1 VTQVGSEG
9 AASGPLINRFVLG
22 CAVMGGLFRPVDDAT
37 ATAMLEAAWEAG
49 VRAFDTAPHYGA
61 GLSERRLGAFLRQFP
76 RDSFRL
82 STKVGRILVPTDD
95 DVEGVEGFFGGDHN
109 RRVRDY
115 SAEGVRRSLEESL
128 GRMGLDRIDTALIHD
143 PEDHMSEA
151 MTRACPSLVE
161 LREQGVI
168 RSVGAGMNFSAEL
181 TQFVRE
187 TDVDTV
193 MLAGRYT
200 LLDRS
205 AEADLLPA
213 CLEQDV
219 SIIAVGVFNSGIL
232 ANPRAGA
239 NFNYG
244 AAPDEAVDQA
254 IRLKEMCESFDVP
267 LRAVAMQFPLRHPA
281 VATVAVGARTAEQAR
296 DNVALLNTN
305 IPAELW
311 AEVDAFTPIV
321 SSDAFRQATREG

>member
-1 VTQVGSEG
+1 MTIEESRL
-9 AASGPLINRFVLG
+9 SRFVLG
-22 CAVMGGLFRPVDDAT
+22 CAVIGGLYRPVDEVT
-37 ATAMLEAAWEAG
+37 AEAMLEAAWESG

-76 RDSFRL
+76 RDSFTL
-82 STKVGRILVPTDD
+82 STKVGRLLVPTDE
-95 DVEGVEGFFGGDHN
+95 DVEGSEGFFGGDRN

-115 SAEGVRRSLEESL
+115 SAVGVRRSMQESL
-128 GRMGLDRIDTALIHD
+128 ERLGLDRIDTALIHD
-143 PEDHMSEA
+143 PEDFMDQALTE
-151 MTRACPSLVE
+151 ACPALVE

-181 TQFVRE
+181 TRFVRE
-187 TDVDTV
+187 TEVDTV

-200 LLDRS
+200 LLDRT

-213 CLEQDV
+213 CVERNV
-219 SIIAVGVFNSGIL
+219 AIIAVGVFNSGIL
-232 ANPRAGA
+232 ANPRPGA

-244 AAPDEAVDQA
+244 AAADETVRQA
-254 IRLKEMCESFDVP
+254 LQLKELCESFGAP

-296 DNVALLNTN
+296 DNVALLNTE
-305 IPAELW
+305 IPEGLW
-311 AEVDAFTPIV
+311 VEVDAFTPVV
-321 SSDAFRQATREG
+321 SSEAFREATREG